1 MGKSKHLTTI
11 KVSACKHLLTLKIKY
26 LNVGLYCLLEEA
38 KKEKTDV
45 ELVFSLCQLVVS
57 TKSLIYFLKRMIE
70 KGEGNIIKVTGDEA
84 SLIKVYIRIFKASK
98 REMMLKHNLS
108 VEIH

>member
-1 MGKSKHLTTI
+1 MI
-11 KVSACKHLLTLKIKY
+11 K
-26 LNVGLYCLLEEA
+26 
-38 KKEKTDV
+38 
-45 ELVFSLCQLVVS
+45 
-57 TKSLIYFLKRMIE
+57 
-70 KGEGNIIKVTGDEA
+70 KGEGNTIKITKDEA

>member
-1 MGKSKHLTTI
+1 MQ
-11 KVSACKHLLTLKIKY
+11 AP
-26 LNVGLYCLLEEA
+26 A
-38 KKEKTDV
+38 
-45 ELVFSLCQLVVS
+45 
-57 TKSLIYFLKRMIE
+57 YFK
-70 KGEGNIIKVTGDEA
+70 NKVTGDEA